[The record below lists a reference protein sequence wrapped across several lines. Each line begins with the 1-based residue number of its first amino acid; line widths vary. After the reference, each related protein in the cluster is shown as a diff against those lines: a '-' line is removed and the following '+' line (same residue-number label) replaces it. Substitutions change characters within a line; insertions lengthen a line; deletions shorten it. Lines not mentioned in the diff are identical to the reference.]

1 MIQPSKRALLKFTSL
16 SVVAAA
22 TALVGCS
29 KKEEAPAPVA
39 AAHRPRSLSARKAVS
54 TARGEI
60 SNPASPGSKARARHP

>member
-39 AAHRPRSLSARKAVS
+39 AAPSAPAI
-54 TARGEI
+54 G
-60 SNPASPGSKARARHP
+60 ASPAG